1 MVLQKRIPL
10 SDERII
16 ICSTTGNSNEFYS
29 DFCFRKALYRNE
41 DSAMLQNFAAS
52 VRGNCPSAHNR
63 KAVWNSAGS
72 GLRGRPKR
80 IPFSFAAAMPS
91 ACRFRIFSR
100 SFCATNDN
108 TCNTRS
114 AMNAPS
120 KSLLRLVSSK
130 GMSSTTIST
139 FFSLVIIRHCCWISS

>member
-16 ICSTTGNSNEFYS
+16 ICSTTGNSYEFYS

-63 KAVWNSAGS
+63 KAV
-72 GLRGRPKR
+72 
-80 IPFSFAAAMPS
+80 
-91 ACRFRIFSR
+91 
-100 SFCATNDN
+100 
-108 TCNTRS
+108 
-114 AMNAPS
+114 
-120 KSLLRLVSSK
+120 
-130 GMSSTTIST
+130 
-139 FFSLVIIRHCCWISS
+139 